1 MKTSHLKRKGRS
13 LAKCG
18 MLVLLSIFFTHSTID
33 AQSTTE
39 TQAVK
44 PTIGDGST
52 ENPWHIEKLAHL
64 RWLSEETSAKQRK
77 QSYTLLANIDAAET
91 KTWNGA
97 KGFQPID
104 WFEGRFMGNGH
115 TISNLYINRPDE
127 PYVGL
132 FSQVSDATLKGLV
145 LESVDISGG
154 EYVGALAGSF
164 GMYTEMTKLKQCS
177 ASGKVTGK
185 NYVGGLLG
193 STLNACVE
201 WCYAKVEVTGE
212 FAIGG
217 FSGRITS
224 WALVQ
229 NCFTQGDVYGPND
242 KVGGF
247 VGLADYNGQI
257 KHCYSTT
264 PSVGFGSDLSRATI
278 IDSYFV
284 GEGVDEGATGLS
296 PEQMADQ
303 QQFEGWDFT
312 GVWGMAVLDEL
323 APGQTLPYFNW
334 QLGKHELSIVAN
346 QAEVEVTGDG
356 HYGLGDQVT
365 LSAAGAYPFLHWE
378 CKGEVLSTEPTYRF
392 TFGHE
397 PMPVKAVFGEAM
409 YSYGGGDGTS
419 GNPFQIDDYTHLLLL
434 SYNMADWEKGCH
446 YELTADIDMTPLTF
460 SKGFLPI
467 GNGVLFFSRKVFK
480 GQVNGNFKT
489 ISNLIVNRPD
499 FSKIGL
505 FGKVDASLIR
515 NIGLENATVNGQSQT
530 GALVG
535 EAVNTLVLNC
545 YATGIVTGEDELG
558 GLIGVQKGSNSFLK
572 NSYADV
578 QVNGKNSV
586 GGLIGSNGGEID
598 NAYAHGEVIGYD
610 CVGGLI
616 GKNYLQQVGMTY
628 ASGAVTGT
636 GKAGALVGSN
646 PYGAAIHHSYYLECA
661 LNNGI
666 GQPLAE
672 DAFALA
678 TSFPGWDFQQTWTF
692 VARNSTSGQQMY
704 PAFLWQTGLERLT
717 IIPNCKEVEL
727 IGAGHYKAG
736 TKVEL
741 WATGAYAFSHW
752 EQDGVKLSN
761 QNPFIY
767 TLESGGATI
776 NAVFEPEIYPL
787 GSGQGTPEAPY
798 QLGELTQLLRLAYD
812 PLLWD
817 KHFVLTQDIDMST
830 YQFPLGFKPIGSANL
845 HPTINYFSGTLAGNG
860 NAIRNLYINRS
871 EESDIG
877 LFANIHRSQIY
888 NIALLNGDLKGYNN
902 VGMLAGCKYDS
913 KLTNIECS
921 GSVQGRNY
929 VGGVWGKDL
938 TSYPATGSSNDT
950 EQVRVEVSVTG
961 NIYVG
966 GVAGLNQD
974 KIQKAAAFAQV
985 NGVNGVGGL
994 VGTNRGNLENSFV
1007 FGKVKGKENIGG
1019 CIGNHY
1025 YYSAIINCYALVDVT
1040 GINTDE
1046 TGGLVGYMSDPNDIV
1061 SSYRKEGV
1069 GGVNNTYGTALAAA
1083 DFAQQAKFIGWD
1095 FKDVWVMWTDDN
1107 GIRSPRL
1114 RYQLPG
1120 LIPVS
1125 IQVDGGRQQP
1135 LAGVQLNI
1143 PSVGQFTTDEQ
1154 GKVQLELHAGDY
1166 RATISANGYPAMEK
1180 TFAVSATEAS
1190 FALNLMPVE
1199 YTITY
1204 QLNGGVNAEGN
1215 VASYTIE
1222 DKTMSL
1228 QPATRAGYVFKG
1240 WYNNAEFTGEQVAT
1254 IPQGSTGDYSLY
1266 AKWELISYDITYH
1279 LNGGVNADGNAMS
1292 YTIEDETLSL
1302 QPATRAGYAFRGW
1315 FSNAEFTGEQVTTI
1329 PQGSTGHYALYAK
1342 WELIS
1347 YGITY
1352 QLNGGVNAD
1361 GNMMNYTIEDET
1373 LSLQPA
1379 TRAGYAFKGW
1389 YNNAEFTGEQVT
1401 TIPQGSTGDYSL
1413 YAKWELI
1420 SYDITYH
1427 LNGGVNADENV
1438 MSYTIED
1445 ETLSLLPATRA
1456 GYVFKGWYCNAE
1468 FRYEQVTT
1476 IPQGRTGDFS
1486 LYAKW
1491 ELITYSI
1498 TYQLNGGTNSMGN
1511 PLTYTVEDATWT
1523 VLPPAARA
1531 AYEFMGW
1538 YANPDFTSEVIT
1550 TISQGSTGD
1559 MELFAKWEPIAYI
1572 IIYQPNGGVNAEG
1585 NPIMYTIVDG
1595 SISLQP
1601 ATRDGYAFKGWFG
1614 NAEFTGEQVTTI
1626 PQGSTGH
1633 YSLYAKWEL
1642 ISYGI
1647 TYHLNGGVNAD
1658 GSVMNYTIEDEPL
1671 SLQPATRDGYV
1682 FKGWYNNADFTGE
1695 EVTTIPQGS
1704 TGDRVLFAKWELSTS
1719 VSELEE
1725 TSKLYPNPASGSV
1738 NIEAEANT
1746 LVVFYNVSGQLVKQ
1760 VVALGGAEVISIA
1773 DLKPGLYIVRLGDE
1787 HIRLLVK

>member
-13 LAKCG
+13 IAKCC
-18 MLVLLSIFFTHSTID
+18 MLVLLSIFFTHFTID

-39 TQAVK
+39 TQPVK
-44 PTIGDGST
+44 PTMGDGSA
-52 ENPWHIEKLAHL
+52 ENPWHIENLAHL
-64 RWLSEETSAKQRK
+64 RWLSEVYEYNKNA
-77 QSYTLLANIDAAET
+77 QSYTLIANIDAAET
-91 KTWNGA
+91 KTWNGG
-97 KGFQPID
+97 KGFQPIPS
-104 WFEGRFMGNGH
+104 FYGQFMGNGN

-127 PYVGL
+127 QYVAL
-132 FSQVSDATLKGLV
+132 FSQVSDATLKGLI
-145 LESVDISGG
+145 LESVDITGG
-154 EYVGALAGSF
+154 EFVGALVGSL
-164 GMYTEMTKLKQCS
+164 GTYTKMTKLKQCS

-185 NYVGGLLG
+185 KYVGGLLG

-201 WCYAKVEVTGE
+201 LCYAKVEVTGE
-212 FAIGG
+212 SAIGG

-224 WALVQ
+224 GALVY
-229 NCFTQGDVYGPND
+229 NCFAQGEVYGPND
-242 KVGGF
+242 EVGGF
-247 VGLADYNGQI
+247 VGLADYNGRI
-257 KHCYSTT
+257 KNCYSTT
-264 PSVGFGSDLSRATI
+264 PNVGFVSRFSAATI

-284 GEGVDEGATGLS
+284 GAGVDEGATGLS

-334 QLGKHELSIVAN
+334 QLGKHELSIAAN

-356 HYGLGDQVT
+356 HYDPGDQVT

-378 CKGEVLSTEPTYRF
+378 CKGEVLSSEPTYSF
-392 TFGHE
+392 AFGNE

-409 YSYGGGDGTS
+409 YSYGGGDGTA

-434 SYNMADWEKGCH
+434 AYNMADWEKNSH
-446 YELTADIDMTPLTF
+446 YKLTADIDMTPLTF

-467 GNGVLFFSRKVFK
+467 GNGELFFSRKVFK

-489 ISNLIVNRPD
+489 ISNLMVNRTD

-515 NIGLENATVNGQSQT
+515 NIGLEDATVNGQSQT

-558 GLIGVQKGSNSFLK
+558 GLIGVQRGSNSFLK

-598 NAYAHGEVIGYD
+598 NAYAHGEVIGFD

-616 GKNYLQQVGMTY
+616 GTNYSQQVVKTY

-646 PYGAAIHHSYYLECA
+646 PYGPAIHDSYYLECA

-678 TSFPGWDFQQTWTF
+678 TSFPGWDFKQTWTF
-692 VARNSTSGQQMY
+692 LARNSTSGQQMY
-704 PAFLWQTGLERLT
+704 PAFLWQTGLEELT
-717 IIPNCKEVEL
+717 IISNCKEVEL

-752 EQDGVKLSN
+752 EQDGVKLSD

-776 NAVFEPEIYPL
+776 NAVFEAEIYPL
-787 GSGQGTPEAPY
+787 GGGQGTPEAPY

-812 PLLWD
+812 PLVWD
-817 KHFVLTQDIDMST
+817 KHFVLTQDIDMSN
-830 YQFPLGFKPIGSANL
+830 YQFPAGFKPIGSANI
-845 HPTINYFSGTLAGNG
+845 HPTIKYFSGTLNGNG
-860 NAIRNLYINRS
+860 NAIRNLYINRPD
-871 EESDIG
+871 ESDIG
-877 LFANIHRSQIY
+877 LFANINKSMIK
-888 NIALLNGDLKGYNN
+888 NISLINGEVKGLNG
-902 VGMLAGCKYDS
+902 VGLLAGSKLIS
-913 KLTNIECS
+913 KLTNIVCS
-921 GSVQGRNY
+921 GHVEGQNY
-929 VGGVWGKDL
+929 VGGVWGYNRDIYL
-938 TSYPATGSSNDT
+938 VQGSKNNV
-950 EQVRVEVSVTG
+950 EQVRVEVSVKG
-961 NIYVG
+961 KNYVG
-966 GVAGLNQD
+966 GVAGSSCCQLQLT
-974 KIQKAAAFAQV
+974 AAFVQV
-985 NGVNGVGGL
+985 NGASTVGGL
-994 VGTNRGNLENSFV
+994 LGESSNGRTENSFAIGTV
-1007 FGKVKGKENIGG
+1007 TGTGYNIGG
-1019 CIGNHY
+1019 CIGRGY
-1025 YYSAIINCYALVDVT
+1025 GYAGGVTNCYAFTDVH
-1040 GINTDE
+1040 GDKWDA
-1046 TGGLVGYMSDPNDIV
+1046 GGLIGAGFSNDYIV

-1069 GGVNNTYGTALAAA
+1069 GGERNTRGTAMAAA

-1125 IQVDGGRQQP
+1125 IQVNGGRQQP

-1143 PSVGQFTTDEQ
+1143 SSVGQLTTDEQ
-1154 GKVQLELHAGDY
+1154 GKVQLELHARDY
-1166 RATISANGYPAMEK
+1166 RATISANGYAAMEK

-1215 VASYTIE
+1215 PVAYT
-1222 DKTMSL
+1222 
-1228 QPATRAGYVFKG
+1228 V
-1240 WYNNAEFTGEQVAT
+1240 
-1254 IPQGSTGDYSLY
+1254 
-1266 AKWELISYDITYH
+1266 
-1279 LNGGVNADGNAMS
+1279 
-1292 YTIEDETLSL
+1292 EDELL
-1302 QPATRAGYAFRGW
+1302 EVLP
-1315 FSNAEFTGEQVTTI
+1315 
-1329 PQGSTGHYALYAK
+1329 
-1342 WELIS
+1342 
-1347 YGITY
+1347 
-1352 QLNGGVNAD
+1352 
-1361 GNMMNYTIEDET
+1361 
-1373 LSLQPA
+1373 PA

-1401 TIPQGSTGDYSL
+1401 TIPQGSTGDL
-1413 YAKWELI
+1413 
-1420 SYDITYH
+1420 
-1427 LNGGVNADENV
+1427 
-1438 MSYTIED
+1438 
-1445 ETLSLLPATRA
+1445 
-1456 GYVFKGWYCNAE
+1456 
-1468 FRYEQVTT
+1468 
-1476 IPQGRTGDFS
+1476 
-1486 LYAKW
+1486 
-1491 ELITYSI
+1491 
-1498 TYQLNGGTNSMGN
+1498 
-1511 PLTYTVEDATWT
+1511 
-1523 VLPPAARA
+1523 
-1531 AYEFMGW
+1531 
-1538 YANPDFTSEVIT
+1538 
-1550 TISQGSTGD
+1550 
-1559 MELFAKWEPIAYI
+1559 ELFAKWEPIAYI
-1572 IIYQPNGGVNAEG
+1572 IIYQLNGGANAEG
-1585 NPIMYTIVDG
+1585 NPIMYTIVDE

-1601 ATRDGYAFKGWFG
+1601 ATRAGYAFKGWYH
-1614 NAEFTGEQVTTI
+1614 NAEFTGEQVTSI
-1626 PQGSTGH
+1626 PQGSTGDME
-1633 YSLYAKWEL
+1633 LFAKWEL

-1647 TYHLNGGVNAD
+1647 TYQLNGGVNAE
-1658 GSVMNYTIEDEPL
+1658 GNVMNYTIEDEML

-1682 FKGWYNNADFTGE
+1682 FKGWYSNADFTGE

-1704 TGDRVLFAKWELSTS
+1704 TGDMELFAKWELATS

-1787 HIRLLVK
+1787 YIRLLVK